1 MNAYSDR
8 QHARD
13 REYAEA
19 WAKLTPRQRKQMA
32 KAGIE
37 GPELP
42 VYQTG
47 KQDQDAI
54 LTNSRESEEQME
66 TSPEATIANYD
77 VMDVLRRVLGELMAQ
92 NNIRLTLEC
101 LALVTGLSY
110 EGSSMTDI
118 AKRHGVTRAAVSKR
132 CVEISEALGLPPSRA
147 MRTLTARREYER
159 RQHRVLNRNE
169 RFPSNVG

>member
-13 REYAEA
+13 REYADA

-54 LTNSRESEEQME
+54 LAISESGE
-66 TSPEATIANYD
+66 TPSEPASVILGNYD

-110 EGSSMTDI
+110 EGNSMTDI

-132 CVEISEALGLPPSRA
+132 CVEISDALGLPPSRA